1 MAQYLLR
8 TWCLQGQYTKNKKL
22 SNLEFYVSML
32 SITLD
37 CFTYTKLAQ
46 RQLFDMTPVRQVQHT
61 IVIKKV
67 TVYFPSGKSGKQCF
81 VIIH

>member
-8 TWCLQGQYTKNKKL
+8 TSWCLQGQYTKNKKL
-22 SNLEFYVSML
+22 SNLEFYASML

-37 CFTYTKLAQ
+37 CLTYTKLV
-46 RQLFDMTPVRQVQHT
+46 QLFDMTPVRQVQHT